1 MRRYTSLLSVD
12 ECETVQS
19 LLSVDEYETV
29 NISTEC

>member
-19 LLSVDEYETV
+19 LLSVDSETV
-29 NISTEC
+29 YISTEC